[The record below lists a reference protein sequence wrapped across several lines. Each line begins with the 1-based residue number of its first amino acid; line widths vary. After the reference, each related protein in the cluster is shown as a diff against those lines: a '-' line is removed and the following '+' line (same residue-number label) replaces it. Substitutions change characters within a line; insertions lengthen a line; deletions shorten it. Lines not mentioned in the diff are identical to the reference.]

1 LARFAEEHDSRL
13 GVKDAVA
20 GAVVAVV
27 FVAMLAAT
35 WQRWTHPIIDH
46 GREMNV
52 PARILAGDRLYV
64 DVFLH
69 YGPFA
74 PYFNA
79 LLYTLF
85 GINLSTLHGSGI
97 VCAAVIVALIYWLAR
112 QLLDPLGV
120 RDHRFARGGDV
131 RVRPV
136 PRQLRAALRVR
147 RPVRLGVRAGSA
159 RESRSFRDRRFLPL
173 AWVGQRVRWWNDG
186 LQAGLRAARSGTG
199 GCPAVG

>member
-1 LARFAEEHDSRL
+1 MYLTHSIDLQVTDPTTAGGGSLTRRDGLPLLALAAL
-13 GVKDAVA
+13 
-20 GAVVAVV
+20 

-79 LLYTLF
+79 LLYFLF

-97 VCAAVIVALIYWLAR
+97 VCAAVIVTLIYCLAR
-112 QLLDPLGV
+112 SLLDP
-120 RDHRFARGGDV
+120 
-131 RVRPV
+131 
-136 PRQLRAALRVR
+136 
-147 RPVRLGVRAGSA
+147 
-159 RESRSFRDRRFLPL
+159 
-173 AWVGQRVRWWNDG
+173 W
-186 LQAGLRAARSGTG
+186 
-199 GCPAVG
+199 